1 LAHAT
6 RPLQEYEEP
15 LTSVRQWLKQLDGN
29 QVGDPAKAAHIIIE
43 AVEAAEPPLHLPLGK
58 TARERIEAKFEN
70 FRREIEAW
78 REKIDA
84 TDFHTE

>member
-1 LAHAT
+1 MGWGPLKVAILSRWQSSR
-6 RPLQEYEEP
+6 RPGKGGSRNNRSRRSRR
-15 LTSVRQWLKQLDGN
+15 TT
-29 QVGDPAKAAHIIIE
+29 
-43 AVEAAEPPLHLPLGK
+43 LHLPLGK

>member
-1 LAHAT
+1 
-6 RPLQEYEEP
+6 
-15 LTSVRQWLKQLDGN
+15 
-29 QVGDPAKAAHIIIE
+29 
-43 AVEAAEPPLHLPLGK
+43 VEAAEPPLHLPLGK